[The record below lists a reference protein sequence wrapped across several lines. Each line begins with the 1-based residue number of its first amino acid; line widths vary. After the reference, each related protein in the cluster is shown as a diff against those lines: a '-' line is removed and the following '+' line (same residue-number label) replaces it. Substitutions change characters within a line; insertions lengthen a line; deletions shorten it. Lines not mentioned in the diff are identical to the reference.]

1 MIFDFEMIDSF
12 YKQLESRILEIR
24 KKLNHP
30 LTLSEKILFTHIY
43 SRNHIK
49 SFGRG
54 IDYVD
59 FLPDRVAMQDA
70 TAQMA
75 ILQFMMAGK
84 ETTAV
89 PTSVHCDHLILAQ
102 SGAAA
107 DLKTAGVTNKE
118 VYDFLSSVCNKYDIG
133 FWKPGAG
140 IIHQIVLENYAFP
153 GGMMIGTD
161 SHTPNAGGLGM
172 IAIGV
177 GGADAVDVLAG
188 MGWELKFPK
197 IIGIKLTGKLSG
209 WSSAKDIILKISGL
223 LTVKGGTG
231 SIIEYFG
238 EGAESLSCT
247 GKATICNMGAET
259 GATCSIFS
267 FDKSM
272 IEYLN
277 ATGRKDVADL
287 ARENEAH
294 LKADSEVYADP
305 ARYYDQYI
313 EINLSELE
321 PYINGPFTPDL
332 ATPISKM
339 KEEAAKNN
347 WPIDVEV
354 GLIGSC
360 TNSSYEDISRAASVV
375 KNALSQKLVARSEF
389 TITPGSEQ
397 IRAITE
403 RDGFLELFRKIGGQ
417 VFANACGPCIGQ
429 WARKDANNKKV
440 NTIIH
445 SFNRNFAKRTDG
457 NPNTYGFVASPEIV
471 TAIVLSGKLTF
482 NPLTDTLTNG
492 DGIEVRLAEP
502 EGLNLPPDGFG
513 NVDSGYQK
521 PVHGSDE
528 KSIVIDSGSDRL
540 QLLTPFREWDGKD
553 FLNLPLL
560 IKAKGKCTTDHIS
573 MAGFWLKYRGHLENI
588 SENYMIGALNYFNDQ
603 TNSILN
609 QLTGSYDTVPHTA
622 RAYRESGSGS
632 VVAGE
637 ENFGEGSSREHAAM
651 EPRFLGVKVVLVK
664 SFARIHETN
673 LKKQGVLT
681 LTFVNKDD
689 YNKIKED
696 DKIDITGLSKFAPG
710 SQITV
715 TLAHSDGT
723 KEKFLANHSYN
734 ESQIEWF
741 NAGSALNIIRKSNKI
756 NGI

>member
-553 FLNLPLL
+553 FFNLPLL

-741 NAGSALNIIRKSNKI
+741 NAGSALNIIRKSNII